1 MKITV
6 LNGSPKGDLSVTMQ
20 YMNYIEK
27 KFPKHNF
34 TRFNVTSTIKK
45 IEKDDK
51 AFSEIIDSIKKSDGV
66 VWAFPLYFLMV
77 HAGYKRFIELISL
90 KGVESAFKDK
100 YATTVTTSINFFD
113 HTAHNYMRAV
123 SEDLGMRYVGGYSA
137 EMHDLTE
144 EDERKRLLSFADG
157 FFNAIGNELKPP
169 KRFAKIERNT
179 FKYKAGKPSVKI
191 DQDGRRIVVITD
203 STKEDANL
211 NRMIERFRGS
221 FKTPPELVNLNDVDI
236 KGGCLGCIRCGYDNT
251 CSYEGK
257 DGYIDFYND
266 KVKGAD
272 ILVFA
277 GSIVDRYLSSRWKL
291 FFDRSF
297 FNTHIPTYIDKQ
309 VGFIVS
315 GPLYQVPNLTEIL
328 EGYLDCQRGSVVD
341 FVTDG
346 CGDSREIDANLDSLA
361 GQLVEFAKAGYVKPR
376 TFLAVGGSKI
386 FRDDVWGKMKFPFVA
401 DYKYYKEHGIFDF
414 PQKKDRKVRTLNKF
428 LTLFSKIP
436 SVRKEIYHNM
446 IKEKMVEPMKKA
458 VETN

>member
-20 YMNYIEK
+20 YINYIEK

-34 TRFNVTSTIKK
+34 KKFDITSTIKK
-45 IEKDDK
+45 IERDDK
-51 AFSEIIDSIKKSDGV
+51 AFDEIIDSIKKSDGV
-66 VWAFPLYFLMV
+66 IWAFPLYFLVV

-90 KGVESAFKDK
+90 KGIESAFKDK

-123 SEDLGMRYVGGYSA
+123 SDDLDMRYVGGFSA
-137 EMHDLTE
+137 EMHDLTKE
-144 EDERKRLLSFADG
+144 GERERLVHFAEG
-157 FFNAIGNELKPP
+157 FFNAVGNELKPP
-169 KRFAKIERNT
+169 KRFGKIKRDA

-191 DQDGRRIVVITD
+191 DPEDKRVVVITD

-211 NRMIERFRGS
+211 NGMIERFRGS

-251 CSYEGK
+251 CAYEGK

-272 ILVFA
+272 ILVLA

-297 FNTHIPTYIDKQ
+297 FNTHIPSFVDKQ
-309 VGFIVS
+309 VGFIIS
-315 GPLYQVPNLTEIL
+315 GPLYQVSNLTEIL
-328 EGYLDCQRGSVVD
+328 EGYLDCQRGNVVD
-341 FVTDG
+341 FVTDE

-361 GQLVEFAKAGYVKPR
+361 GQLVEFSNAGYVKPR
-376 TFLAVGGSKI
+376 TFLGVGGSKV
-386 FRDDVWGKMKFPFVA
+386 FRDEVWGKMRFPFVA
-401 DYKYYKEHGIFDF
+401 DHKYYKEHGVYDF
-414 PQKKDRKVRTLNKF
+414 PYKKDRKMRMLGKV
-428 LTLFSKIP
+428 LTLISKVPRI
-436 SVRKEIYHNM
+436 RREIYQNM
-446 IKEKMVEPMKKA
+446 MKEEMVKPMKKA
-458 VETN
+458 VEAN